1 MDSQNAYNESTLGL
15 SREEQWVLHHV
26 MLDSIEMESR
36 APESTDPP
44 SLAVYQVFEKLDT
57 GTRRFTEHEHRC
69 IRDELRRYADAEDT
83 PDRDKPVAENI
94 LDQLERR
101 KSAIL

>member
-1 MDSQNAYNESTLGL
+1 MDSQNAQNESTLGL

-36 APESTDPP
+36 APENADPP
-44 SLAVYQVFEKLDT
+44 PLAVYQVFEKLDT
-57 GTRRFTEHEHRC
+57 GTRRFTGHERRC
-69 IRDELRRYADAEDT
+69 IRDELRRYADAENT
-83 PDRDKPVAENI
+83 PDRDKPIAKSI
-94 LDQLERR
+94 LDRLERR